1 MVQLE
6 DSFIKAWQSETVNSS
21 AQLKIKDSRKLDKTQ
36 TNQRT
41 DTNHTNRQDNNT
53 VKVGSVV
60 RILDMECEEEDE
72 YRIVSTAD
80 ADSNLLFVSTE
91 SPISSALVRK
101 HVDDVIDVETP
112 GGMLRLRVLSIS

>member
-1 MVQLE
+1 MQLE
-6 DSFIKAWQSETVNSS
+6 DSFIKAWQSEIVNSG
-21 AQLKIKDSRKLDKTQ
+21 AQLTIKDSRKLDKTQ

-41 DTNHTNRQDNNT
+41 DTNHTNRRNNNT

-60 RILDMECEEEDE
+60 RVLDMECEEEDE
-72 YRIVSTAD
+72 YRIVSTAN
-80 ADSNLLFVSTE
+80 ADPDLLFVSTE
-91 SPISSALVRK
+91 SPIGSALVGK